1 LKLSLPR
8 DGVRGCSAPCN
19 SILYVR
25 SFFKNGTDL
34 TVFVILQVI
43 YACLLLQKD
52 AIILMSVGI
61 VVLTLRIEQSNV
73 LEGVFASYIVL
84 KLQGTKLET
93 HHSFHLFTS

>member
-1 LKLSLPR
+1 
-8 DGVRGCSAPCN
+8 VRGCSAPCN

-52 AIILMSVGI
+52 HYHIDECRYS
-61 VVLTLRIEQSNV
+61 
-73 LEGVFASYIVL
+73 
-84 KLQGTKLET
+84 
-93 HHSFHLFTS
+93 SFDT